1 MADTAPLV
9 FETHLGMLRP
19 ANAAAE
25 TAMHAIKGRVR
36 VEIKG
41 GVANQRRRGL
51 YWSVA
56 ALVVPLLNDAHGL
69 TLDEQDLHDITRE
82 KLRIGET
89 INLPSGDTYFKP
101 RSTSNRAM
109 NEADRAE
116 RLLAEQAADE
126 TQEAIGRAR
135 GFDDGRSGVDDLG
148 HQRLCRTGR
157 EVWRPQRPTE
167 TLSHPHPPNHQQT
180 L

>member
-69 TLDEQDLHDITRE
+69 TLDEQDVHDITRE
-82 KLRIGET
+82 KMRIGET

-109 NEADRAE
+109 NEADRA
-116 RLLAEQAADE
+116 AFTD
-126 TQEAIGRAR
+126 RALHLW
-135 GFDDGRSGVDDLG
+135 STWTGVDV
-148 HQRLCRTGR
+148 T
-157 EVWRPQRPTE
+157 
-167 TLSHPHPPNHQQT
+167 TLRAEAERMAA
-180 L
+180 